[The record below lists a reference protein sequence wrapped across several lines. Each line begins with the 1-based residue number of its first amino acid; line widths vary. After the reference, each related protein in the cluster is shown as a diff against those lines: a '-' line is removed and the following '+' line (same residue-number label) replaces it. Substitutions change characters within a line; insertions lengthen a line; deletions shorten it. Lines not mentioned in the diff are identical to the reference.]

1 MGARVREVVDQTYLP
16 ATIPRYHFVAKP
28 PPLRPPIGTTLPLAY
43 PTSSMLRIHSAV
55 IRLYQPLI
63 PSCDRV
69 AAVNNPLTA

>member
-1 MGARVREVVDQTYLP
+1 MRVFGSLGAWMRGCGKWSAIWLVCEP
-16 ATIPRYHFVAKP
+16 S
-28 PPLRPPIGTTLPLAY
+28 IGTTLPITVARL
-43 PTSSMLRIHSAV
+43 PIPGDSMLRIHSAV